1 MKRVN
6 LPGALSLALALTLL
20 PVVTLAAACDGDS
33 STPAG
38 TQDAGPTKDTGGGTD
53 TAAPPCDAT
62 PDLTGKV
69 FLVDSIVIEEPDDQM
84 LLDALNPLFATDIAS
99 GALVMLFHVTAW
111 DPATGVAQVD
121 VGNGVL
127 DAGNY
132 VWDGTAN
139 QLELNVDKCAFTM
152 STESSLQLKPATV
165 NKPIIV
171 SGLLVDGR
179 FAADASALPDA
190 HIVGAIK
197 RSDADGLEVTIGT
210 LPPVE
215 LDDLFDSFG
224 LIENADTNKDGTPDG
239 WKLTGTITGTA
250 VTNVS
255 LN

>member
-6 LPGALSLALALTLL
+6 LLGAALPAALALALTL
-20 PVVTLAAACDGDS
+20 TLGGACDSDT

-38 TQDAGPTKDTGGGTD
+38 GQDAGATKDTSGGND
-53 TAAPPCDAT
+53 TAAAACDAT

-84 LLDALNPLFATDIAS
+84 LLDSLNPLFATDIAS

-127 DAGNY
+127 DAGDY
-132 VWDGTAN
+132 VWDGVAN
-139 QLELNVDKCAFTM
+139 QLELNVDKCGFTM
-152 STESSLQLKPATV
+152 TTESALQLKPATV

-171 SGLLVDGR
+171 SGLLVDGT
-179 FAADASALPDA
+179 FAADGSALPDA

-197 RSDADGLEVTIGT
+197 QSDASGLMVQIGT
-210 LPPVE
+210 LPPVD
-215 LDDLFDSFG
+215 LKDLFEGFG
-224 LIENADTNKDGTPDG
+224 LPLNADTDKDGTPDG

-250 VTNVS
+250 VTNVN